1 MTDLENQLP
10 LDSQFAALDLGSNS
24 FHLIVA
30 TESNGRLQVVDK
42 IKEMVRLSEGLV
54 NTKRIDEVVANRAID
69 CLGRYSQRLR
79 SIPPENVRVVGTNAL
94 RQAKNAGAFL
104 RKAEATLGHKI
115 EIISGREEA
124 RLIYLGVAHD
134 VEIQHEQR
142 LVVDIGGGSTEI
154 ILGRK
159 TQPQL
164 IESLHIGC
172 VSLSLRAFAD
182 GKLSRSNFKKA
193 REFAAQE
200 IEPVAEQYRSEQWGL
215 ALGASGTISTAQTV
229 ALAMAEAE
237 GASYEGL
244 NKKALARIVDEMV
257 SIEKLDKLQL
267 PGLSSERAAVFPGGI
282 AILQALLH
290 GLGIDELQVAQ
301 GALREGLL
309 YDLIGRAHQQDT
321 RESTTE
327 DLMRRYHVDVKH
339 ARRIRDTALSLLAQV
354 AKPWDLTS
362 ANVRLT
368 LGWGAMLHE
377 IGMDIS
383 HSQYH
388 KHGGYLLEHMDMPG
402 FSTAEQN
409 NLATLVRSHRRKFPK
424 EEFANLGYDT
434 QMQLYLSVLLRVSVL
449 MHRNRSAVAQPHLQ
463 ASANNNKL
471 TLSLPKN
478 WLESHPLTQLDFAQE
493 ADYLATVDIK
503 LNIEAS

>member
-1 MTDLENQLP
+1 MTDLENVLP

-54 NTKRIDEVVANRAID
+54 NTKRIDEDVATRALE
-69 CLGRYSQRLR
+69 CLERYSQRLR
-79 SIPPENVRVVGTNAL
+79 SLPPENVRVVGTNAL
-94 RQAKNAGAFL
+94 RQAKNASAFL
-104 RKAEATLGHKI
+104 RKAETALGHKI

-134 VEIQHEQR
+134 IEIQHDQR
-142 LVVDIGGGSTEI
+142 LVLDIGGGSTEI

-159 TQPQL
+159 AQPQI

-193 REFAAQE
+193 REYAAQE
-200 IEPVAEQYRSEQWGL
+200 IEPVAEQYRTERWGV
-215 ALGASGTISTAQTV
+215 ALGASGTISTAQAV
-229 ALAMAEAE
+229 ALAMAEAQ
-237 GASYEGL
+237 GSTYEGL
-244 NKKALARIVDEMV
+244 TKKALAQIVDAMV
-257 SIEKLDKLQL
+257 DQEKLEKLNL

-282 AILQALLH
+282 AILQALFQ
-290 GLGIDELQVAQ
+290 GLGIDYLHVAQ

-309 YDLIGRAHQQDT
+309 YDLIGRVHQQDT
-321 RESTTE
+321 RESTAE

-339 ARRIRDTALSLLAQV
+339 ARRVRDTALSLLAQV
-354 AKPWDLTS
+354 AKDWDLTS
-362 ANVRLT
+362 ANLRLN

-409 NLATLVRSHRRKFPK
+409 NLATLVRTHRRKFPK
-424 EEFANLGYDT
+424 EEFALLGYDAEKL
-434 QMQLYLSVLLRVSVL
+434 LYLSILLRLSVL
-449 MHRNRSAVAQPHLQ
+449 MHRSRSAIAQPHLEVTTK
-463 ASANNNKL
+463 NDKL
-471 TLSLPKN
+471 TLSLPKA
-478 WLESHPLTQLDFAQE
+478 WLASHPLTELDLAQE
-493 ADYLATVDIK
+493 ADYLASVDIK
-503 LNIEAS
+503 LIIETF

>member
-1 MTDLENQLP
+1 MTELETLLP

-54 NTKRIDEVVANRAID
+54 NTKRIDEKVANRALE
-69 CLGRYSQRLR
+69 CLERYSQRLR

-94 RQAKNAGAFL
+94 RQAKNAKAFL
-104 RKAEATLGHKI
+104 RKAEAALGHEI

-134 VEIQHEQR
+134 VEIQHDQR

-193 REFAAQE
+193 REYAAQE
-200 IEPVAEQYRSEQWGL
+200 IEPVAEQYRTEKWGL
-215 ALGASGTISTAQTV
+215 ALGASGTISTAQAV
-229 ALAMAEAE
+229 ARAMAEAKGE
-237 GASYEGL
+237 TYEGL
-244 NKKALARIVDEMV
+244 TKKTLARIVDAMVEMDKV
-257 SIEKLDKLQL
+257 DKLQL
-267 PGLSSERAAVFPGGI
+267 PGLSSERAAVFPGGV

-290 GLGIDELQVAQ
+290 GLGIDLLQVAQ

-309 YDLIGRAHQQDT
+309 YDLIGRVHQQDT
-321 RESTTE
+321 RESTAE

-339 ARRIRDTALSLLAQV
+339 ARRVRDTALSLLAQV

-362 ANVRLT
+362 ANARLS

-402 FSTAEQN
+402 FSTAEQQ
-409 NLATLVRSHRRKFPK
+409 NLAVLVRSHRRKLPK
-424 EEFANLGYDT
+424 EEFSSQSDET
-434 QMQLYLSVLLRVSVL
+434 QRQLYLSLLLRLSVL
-449 MHRNRSAVAQPHLQ
+449 MHRSRSAVAQPHLE
-463 ASANNNKL
+463 ATPGNNKL
-471 TLSLPKN
+471 TLTLPKA
-478 WLESHPLTQLDFAQE
+478 WLTSHPLTQLDLDQE
-493 ADYLATVDIK
+493 ADFLAAVGIK
-503 LNIEAS
+503 LNIESS